1 MCVLTGRD
9 RLHGQNYNFLSSPPP
24 TGDKSLPPKLELSD
38 SIPPLIHSDADP
50 EPPTLKPIDAAPD
63 CDDKVHSKSANFDG
77 EIPDLLSS
85 MPRLNGHSHD
95 SLQNSLLE
103 GDMSVVATSTLAE
116 PTGTVNRRTAVLF
129 RKSKA
134 TSLQKLARGG
144 DETVEGGKEEGEK
157 EEEDE
162 DGAQLGSKSFLS
174 VVIPRLET
182 LLHKRKR
189 KHSGGRESEEEE
201 EEGGEQEEE
210 GESPVKRLNTGK
222 TFTQTV
228 RWTEKIRSSFMW
240 HQRFHHI
247 PSGLSSGFLG
257 EDEEK
262 PLVDP
267 NSASRPVEPRRR
279 CASESSISSCSSL
292 PGSTR

>member
-1 MCVLTGRD
+1 MWSKLQ
-9 RLHGQNYNFLSSPPP
+9 LFLFFPPI
-24 TGDKSLPPKLELSD
+24 GDKSLPPKLELSD
-38 SIPPLIHSDADP
+38 SIPPLIHSDTDP

-63 CDDKVHSKSANFDG
+63 CEDKAHGKSVNFDG

-134 TSLQKLARGG
+134 AGLLKPPRGE
-144 DETVEGGKEEGEK
+144 DETDDGVDGQEEGEK

-189 KHSGGRESEEEE
+189 KHSGSRDSRDSE
-201 EEGGEQEEE
+201 EEGGEHEEE

-222 TFTQTV
+222 KSTLKNPQHLYVTPIFSPYQAF
-228 RWTEKIRSSFMW
+228 S
-240 HQRFHHI
+240 RF
-247 PSGLSSGFLG
+247 SAW
-257 EDEEK
+257 
-262 PLVDP
+262 P
-267 NSASRPVEPRRR
+267 N
-279 CASESSISSCSSL
+279 IS
-292 PGSTR
+292 

>member
-1 MCVLTGRD
+1 MINAGCMVKLQ
-9 RLHGQNYNFLSSPPP
+9 LFFFFPL
-24 TGDKSLPPKLELSD
+24 TGDKSLPPKLEPSD
-38 SIPPLIHSDADP
+38 SIPPLIHSDTDP

-63 CDDKVHSKSANFDG
+63 CEEKSHSKSVNFNG

-95 SLQNSLLE
+95 SLQKSLLE

-116 PTGTVNRRTAVLF
+116 PAGTVNRRTAVLF
-129 RKSKA
+129 CKSKA
-134 TSLQKLARGG
+134 ASLHVPPSGG
-144 DETVEGGKEEGEK
+144 DEGAEEVDGKEEGEK

-189 KHSGGRESEEEE
+189 KHNGGRDSE
-201 EEGGEQEEE
+201 EEGGEHEEE

-222 TFTQTV
+222 KFTQKNTL
-228 RWTEKIRSSFMW
+228 TE
-240 HQRFHHI
+240 
-247 PSGLSSGFLG
+247 
-257 EDEEK
+257 
-262 PLVDP
+262 
-267 NSASRPVEPRRR
+267 
-279 CASESSISSCSSL
+279 
-292 PGSTR
+292 